1 MIFEKTPVADSEG
14 ALLAH
19 GITAGTRRFKKG
31 HQVNAKDIQDMLEA
45 GVKAV
50 SVIHLEAG
58 DIDEDSAANAL
69 AEKLNGAH
77 IETTTAFT
85 GRSNLIATADGVLA
99 YDETNLHRLNLID
112 ESITLAMLPAYSR
125 VHQGQM
131 MGTVKIIPFAVQE
144 DILRDALAVLADPP
158 LAQLR
163 PFRPLRVALIET
175 TMGTTPAKVSDKLVR
190 ITEQRLTS
198 LGCSLASHAQC
209 DHEEGA
215 LAGAIAAA
223 TPSADLVLVAGA
235 SATTDR
241 RDIVPAG
248 LTQAGGTITHFG
260 MPVDPGNLLLLGKVG
275 EIPVIGLP
283 GCAKSPKLNGFDW
296 VLERLVAGIDLSA
309 EDIMRMGAGGLL
321 KDISS
326 RPQPRRHSRKGDTAM
341 PHKLATITLAAGKS
355 SRMGGANK
363 LLQSF
368 DGATMIRKTAEQI
381 CGAGLGPVILVT
393 GRDAE
398 EVTQAVDGLDVAITH
413 NPDFATGMASSL
425 RTGLNALPDDTEGVL
440 VCLGDMPLVTAHDL
454 QAIAAQFDPVEGRSI
469 CVPTH
474 GGKWGNPILWG
485 EAWFDEMRAITGDK
499 GARALLHE
507 YADRVHEVPLETT
520 SILQD
525 FDTPDSLA
533 GR

>member
-19 GITAGTRRFKKG
+19 GIAAGTRRFKKG
-31 HQVNAKDIQDMLEA
+31 HRVEAKDIKDMLEA
-45 GVKAV
+45 GIKTV
-50 SVIHLEAG
+50 SVIRLEAG

-69 AEKLNGAH
+69 SARLSSKN
-77 IETTTAFT
+77 IEITAAFT
-85 GRSNLIATADGVLA
+85 GRSNLIASADGILA
-99 YDETNLHRLNLID
+99 YDETQLHRLNLID

-131 MGTVKIIPFAVQE
+131 MGTVKIIPFAVQDVVL
-144 DILRDALAVLADPP
+144 DIAKDVLADQP
-158 LAQLR
+158 LATLH
-163 PFRPLRVALIET
+163 PFQPLKVALIET
-175 TMGTTPAKVSDKLVR
+175 TMGATPEKVSDKLVR
-190 ITEQRLTS
+190 ITEQRLAS
-198 LGCSLASHAQC
+198 LGCTLKGHIQC
-209 DHEEGA
+209 DHEEGSLAVA
-215 LAGAIAAA
+215 LADAAP
-223 TPSADLVLVAGA
+223 TADLILVAGA

-248 LTQAGGTITHFG
+248 LVEAGGGITHFG
-260 MPVDPGNLLLLGKVG
+260 MPVDPGNLLLLGKLADM
-275 EIPVIGLP
+275 PVIGLP

-296 VLERLVAGIDLSA
+296 VLERLVAGMDVSA
-309 EDIMRMGAGGLL
+309 EDVMRMGAGGLL

-326 RPQPRRHSRKGDTAM
+326 RPQPRRHSSKGDAAM
-341 PHKLATITLAAGKS
+341 PHQLATIILAAGKS

-363 LLQSF
+363 LLQPF
-368 DGATMIRKTAEQI
+368 DGTVMIRKTAEQI
-381 CGAGLGPVILVT
+381 CKAELGPAVLVT
-393 GRDAE
+393 GRDADE
-398 EVTQAVDGLDVAITH
+398 IAQAIDGLDITITH

-425 RTGLNALPDDTEGVL
+425 RAGLNALPDGTEGAL
-440 VCLGDMPLVTAHDL
+440 VCLGDMPLVTAANL
-454 QAIAAQFDPVEGRSI
+454 AAIAAQFDPVEGRSI

-474 GGKWGNPILWG
+474 DGKWGNPILWG

-507 YADRVHEVPLETT
+507 YADRVYEVPLETDA
-520 SILQD
+520 ILQD